1 MGNWA
6 QASIIPLRLIV
17 PIGISNQAVNM
28 LHPWYC
34 SRIPRPFSPPLSVT
48 HHALTP
54 SKSSAIATILEL
66 FPHAGH
72 LSVVIALW
80 YSEGRV

>member
-1 MGNWA
+1 MGIWA
-6 QASIIPLRLIV
+6 QGSVISLRLIV
-17 PIGISNQAVNM
+17 PNGISKQAEAL
-28 LHPWYC
+28 LHSWYC
-34 SRIPRPFSPPLSVT
+34 LRIPRPFSPPLNVT

-66 FPHAGH
+66 SPHAGH

-80 YSEGRV
+80 YSERRV